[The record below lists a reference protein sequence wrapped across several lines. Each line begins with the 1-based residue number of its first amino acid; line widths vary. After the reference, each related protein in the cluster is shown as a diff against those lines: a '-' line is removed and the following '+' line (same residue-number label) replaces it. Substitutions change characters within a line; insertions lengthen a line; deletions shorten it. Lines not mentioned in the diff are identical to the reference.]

1 MNAGGLLSEFWRDLQ
16 QPAVLWQMAVL
27 AACFLLAWGF
37 DRWLG
42 RRVIS
47 VSATEGATV
56 PAAEDSARA
65 FGRRGLK
72 RLGLPVAML
81 LLVLAAR
88 PLLAQW
94 HSGAVSVN
102 LLTLAIPLL
111 TSLILIRAVMFVV
124 RHSFTASAPWLA
136 GFERTLAFMVWS
148 VVALHI
154 LGLLPEAIALLESVS
169 FSLGK
174 AKLNL
179 WLILQGL
186 GAVLATLL
194 VALWISGIIEARIL
208 AARGLDG
215 NLQLVFGRLAR
226 ALLILLAVLIGLP
239 LVGIDLT
246 MLSVFGGALGVG
258 LGFGLQKIAANYV
271 SGFIILLDRSI
282 RIGSLVA
289 IGAGTA
295 GAARGI
301 VTRITTRF
309 TLLRSSSGVE
319 MIVPNEMLVSLVI
332 SNETLTD
339 PQVRL
344 ATQVQVAY
352 GTDLERALAV
362 LVAAARSQPRVLAE
376 PPPKGFV
383 TAFADSGINL
393 ELGFWIGDPE
403 EGSLQIKS
411 DIHLAIWRAFK
422 AAGIEIPCAQHEG
435 RLLQ

>member
-1 MNAGGLLSEFWRDLQ
+1 MSAGGLLIELWRDLQ
-16 QPAVLWQMAVL
+16 QPAVLWQVGVL
-27 AACFLLAWGF
+27 AACFALAWAV

-42 RRVIS
+42 QRVAS
-47 VSATEGATV
+47 GTSQTGDAVPEGA
-56 PAAEDSARA
+56 ARA

-72 RLGLPVAML
+72 RLALPVAML

-94 HSGAVSVN
+94 HNVN

-111 TSLILIRAVMFVV
+111 TSLMVIRAVMFVV

-154 LGLLPEAIALLESVS
+154 LGLLPEVIDLMEGVS

-174 AKLNL
+174 AKLDL

-186 GAVLATLL
+186 GAVLVTLL
-194 VALWISGIIEARIL
+194 VALWIGGIIEVRL
-208 AARGLDG
+208 LNARGLDD
-215 NLQLVFGRLAR
+215 NLRLVFARLAR
-226 ALLILLAVLIGLP
+226 AMLVLLAVLIGLP

-258 LGFGLQKIAANYV
+258 LGFGLQKIMANYV

-282 RIGSLVA
+282 RIGNLIEVA
-289 IGAGTA
+289 GQ
-295 GAARGI
+295 RGI
-301 VTRITTRF
+301 VRRITTRY
-309 TLLRSSSGVE
+309 TLLRGMTGVE
-319 MIVPNEMLVSLVI
+319 MIVPNEMLVSSVI
-332 SNETLTD
+332 TNETFTD
-339 PQVRL
+339 PKVRL

-352 GTDLERALAV
+352 GTDLERAMAI
-362 LVAAARSQPRVLAE
+362 LVEAARAQPRVLAD
-376 PPPKGFV
+376 PPAKAFV
-383 TAFADSGINL
+383 VAFAESGINL

-403 EGSLQIKS
+403 EGSMQIKS
-411 DIHLAIWRAFK
+411 DIHLGVWKAFK
-422 AAGIEIPCAQHEG
+422 DAGIEIPFPQREV
-435 RLLQ
+435 RLLP